1 MVTPERFTDRTHAGQ
16 LLVQALSSYAGRAD
30 VLVLALP
37 RGGVPVGFAVA
48 RTLGVEL
55 DIMLVR
61 KLGLPGHAEYAMG
74 AVGAGVRVL
83 QAGLIESGLVSAQQ
97 VDQASA
103 RELAEIERRDRL
115 YRGTRP
121 APRLAGRCVILVD
134 DGIATGA
141 TLRAAVEVARRH
153 QVARL
158 IAATPVGARDSV
170 AALSGEVDEM
180 VCLSTP
186 TGFQAVSH
194 WYRCFDQ
201 TGEAEVQAL
210 LAEAWSW
217 RRPWQH
223 SELDPAPNPAAGAGT
238 PENPAP

>member
-115 YRGTRP
+115 YRGARP